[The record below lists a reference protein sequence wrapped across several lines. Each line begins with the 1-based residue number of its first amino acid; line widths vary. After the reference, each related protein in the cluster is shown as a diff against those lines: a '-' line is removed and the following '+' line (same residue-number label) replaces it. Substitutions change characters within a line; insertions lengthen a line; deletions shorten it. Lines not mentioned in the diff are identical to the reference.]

1 MRRLHPILAL
11 LAVFAFGVPGQP
23 ASLEPPTPQRPIRWP
38 TRVIKI
44 AISNSLTA
52 SSTSIAAGSD
62 VAGALQGALDSWS
75 IASGTKFLVVKS
87 AAQSISPAGAGDGIN
102 LVTVAP
108 TSENLAIFVGG
119 NNAARTRVHYD
130 QLTEDIG
137 EADIVINPYPRS
149 AEGAA
154 LLFTTDGTPG
164 TYDLQST
171 FAHEIGH
178 LLGLNHSNVIASTMQ
193 ETQGLNGTFGMPA
206 FDERSLSESDRIA
219 VRTLYGPCEN
229 LGTVNGKVVN
239 NLQSRLTP
247 AGGAH
252 VWIES
257 VDSGRVV
264 ASSIVGAGGKFSIGC
279 LPAGEYR
286 AVVER
291 VDSADEEDALTN
303 VREAKITE
311 RQKILR
317 STEISSYLSVF
328 ADKESPLS
336 FLLAPIEKTAR
347 GLRPRFFGINGDLS
361 TVPVSVG
368 AGAQFKLYIGGQ
380 GVDQVLGS
388 GLLMSSPF
396 ITVDAASM
404 KLQSGGSTPV
414 ISFDVTIA
422 ADAPPGDY
430 SVRLQSKSGE
440 LAYLVGAITINSSL

>member
-1 MRRLHPILAL
+1 MRRLHPILAFI
-11 LAVFAFGVPGQP
+11 AVVAFGVSSQP
-23 ASLEPPTPQRPIRWP
+23 AALEPSTTGRPIRWP
-38 TRVIKI
+38 TRVVKI
-44 AISNSLTA
+44 AISDSLTA
-52 SSTSIAAGSD
+52 TSTSIAAGSD
-62 VAGALQGALDSWS
+62 VAGALQRALDSWS
-75 IASGTKFLVVKS
+75 AASGIKFQVVTS
-87 AAQSISPAGAGDGIN
+87 AGDSISPAGSGDGVN
-102 LVTVAP
+102 LITVAP
-108 TSENLAIFVGG
+108 TSENLAIFADG

-130 QLTEDIG
+130 QVTGDIG

-206 FDERSLSESDRIA
+206 FDERSLSESDLIA

-229 LGTVNGKVVN
+229 LGTVNGKVLN
-239 NLQSRLTP
+239 NLPARVTP

-257 VDSGRVV
+257 MESGRLV
-264 ASSIVGAGGKFSIGC
+264 ASSIVGAGGRFSIGC
-279 LPAGEYR
+279 LPAGDYR

-291 VDSADEEDALTN
+291 MDNAADDGPLTAAP
-303 VREAKITE
+303 ETKLTG

-317 STEISSYLSVF
+317 ATEISSYLSIL

-336 FLLAPIEKTAR
+336 FLLAPIQKTGR
-347 GLRPRFFGINGDLS
+347 VLRPRFFGINGDLS
-361 TVPVSVG
+361 TVPVS
-368 AGAQFKLYIGGQ
+368 AEADSKLRLYIGGR

-388 GLLMSSPF
+388 GLTVSSPF
-396 ITVDAASM
+396 FTVDATSL
-404 KLQSGGSTPV
+404 KLQTGGSTPV

-422 ADAPPGDY
+422 SDAPPGDY
-430 SVRLQSKSGE
+430 SVRLQSKTGE
-440 LAYLVGAITINSSL
+440 LAYLVGAITVNAF

>member
-1 MRRLHPILAL
+1 MRRLNPMLAFLAIL
-11 LAVFAFGVPGQP
+11 AFGVPSRP
-23 ASLEPPTPQRPIRWP
+23 AALEPPAPQRSIRWP
-38 TRVIKI
+38 TRVIRI
-44 AISNSLTA
+44 AVSNSLTA

-62 VAGALQGALDSWS
+62 VSGALQRALDSWS
-75 IASGTKFLVVKS
+75 TASGIKFLVIPSS
-87 AAQSISPAGAGDGIN
+87 AESISPAGAGDGVN

-108 TSENLAIFVGG
+108 TSENMSIFAGG

-130 QLTEDIG
+130 QITGDIG

-149 AEGAA
+149 AEGAP

-171 FAHEIGH
+171 FTHEIGH

-193 ETQGLNGTFGMPA
+193 ETQGLNGTFGVPA
-206 FDERSLSESDRIA
+206 FDERSLSESDAIA

-229 LGTVNGKVVN
+229 LGTVNGKVLN
-239 NLQSRLTP
+239 NLQARLTP

-264 ASSIVGAGGKFSIGC
+264 ASSVVGSGGKFSFGC
-279 LPAGEYR
+279 LPAGDYR
-286 AVVER
+286 AIVER
-291 VDSADEEDALTN
+291 VDSATDDDPLTA
-303 VREAKITE
+303 VRETKLTG

-317 STEISSYLSVF
+317 SAEISSYLSVF

-336 FLLAPIEKTAR
+336 FLLAPIQKTAR
-347 GLRPRFFGINGDLS
+347 VLRPRFFGINGDLS
-361 TVPVSVG
+361 TVPVTVE
-368 AGAQFKLYIGGQ
+368 AGSQLRLYIGGQ
-380 GVDQVLGS
+380 GVDQVLAS
-388 GLLMSSPF
+388 GLLMSSSF
-396 ITVDAASM
+396 ITVDAASL
-404 KLQSGGSTPV
+404 KVQTGGSTAV

-422 ADAPPGDY
+422 TDAPPGDY

-440 LAYLVGAITINSSL
+440 LAYLVGAITVSPAP

>member
-1 MRRLHPILAL
+1 MRRLNPILAFV
-11 LAVFAFGVPGQP
+11 AVVAFGVPSLP
-23 ASLEPPTPQRPIRWP
+23 AALEPPTSQRPIRWP

-52 SSTSIAAGSD
+52 SSTSITAGSD
-62 VAGALQGALDSWS
+62 VAGALQRALDNWS
-75 IASGTKFLVVKS
+75 VASGIKFLVVTS
-87 AAQSISPAGAGDGIN
+87 AGDSISPAGAGDGVN
-102 LVTVAP
+102 LITVAP
-108 TSENLAIFVGG
+108 TSENLAIFAGG

-130 QLTEDIG
+130 QLTGDIG

-149 AEGAA
+149 AEGAP

-206 FDERSLSESDRIA
+206 FDERSLSESDLIA

-229 LGTVNGKVVN
+229 LGTVHGRVLN
-239 NLQSRLTP
+239 NLSARATP
-247 AGGAH
+247 AAGAH

-264 ASSIVGAGGKFSIGC
+264 ASSIVGAGGRFSIGC

-291 VDSADEEDALTN
+291 VDDNADDDSLTA
-303 VREAKITE
+303 VREKRLTG
-311 RQKILR
+311 RQKTLR
-317 STEISSYLSVF
+317 ASEISSYLSVF
-328 ADKESPLS
+328 ADKESPLN
-336 FLLAPIEKTAR
+336 FLLTPIQKTGR
-347 GLRPRFFGINGDLS
+347 VLRPRFFGINGDLS
-361 TVPVSVG
+361 TVPVSVE
-368 AGAQFKLYIGGQ
+368 ADSKLRLYIGGP

-388 GLLMSSPF
+388 GLAVSSPF
-396 ITVDAASM
+396 FTVDGASL
-404 KLQSGGSTPV
+404 KVQTGGSIPV

-430 SVRLQSKSGE
+430 SVRLQSKTGE
-440 LAYLVGAITINSSL
+440 LAYLVGAITVNDF

>member
-1 MRRLHPILAL
+1 MRRLHPILAV
-11 LAVFAFGVPGQP
+11 LAVVAFGVPSQP
-23 ASLEPPTPQRPIRWP
+23 AALEPQTPQRPIRWP
-38 TRVIKI
+38 TRIVKI
-44 AISNSLTA
+44 AVSNSLTT

-62 VAGALQGALDSWS
+62 VSGALQRALDSWS
-75 IASGTKFLVVKS
+75 AASGIRFLVTPS
-87 AAQSISPAGAGDGIN
+87 TTDSINPAGAGDGVN

-108 TSENLAIFVGG
+108 TAENLAIFAGG

-130 QLTEDIG
+130 RLTGDIG

-149 AEGAA
+149 VEGSA

-178 LLGLNHSNVIASTMQ
+178 LLGLNHSNIIASTMQ

-219 VRTLYGPCEN
+219 VQTLYGSCEN
-229 LGTVNGKVVN
+229 LGTVSGKVFN
-239 NLQSRLTP
+239 NLPSRATP
-247 AGGAH
+247 ARGAH

-264 ASSIVGAGGKFSIGC
+264 AGSLVDNGGKFSFGC

-286 AVVER
+286 AVIER
-291 VDSADEEDALTN
+291 QFGSIEDSTTSAPEPKVTG
-303 VREAKITE
+303 

-317 STEISSYLSVF
+317 GTEISSYLSVF
-328 ADKESPLS
+328 ADRESPLN
-336 FLLAPIEKTAR
+336 FLLAPIQKTSR
-347 GLRPRFFGINGDLS
+347 VLRPRFFGINGELS
-361 TVPVSVG
+361 TVPVSVE
-368 AGAQFKLYIGGQ
+368 AGSKFRLYIGGP

-388 GLLMSSPF
+388 GLTLASPF
-396 ITVDAASM
+396 MTVDTASL
-404 KLQSGGSTPV
+404 KLQSGGTTPV

-422 ADAPPGDY
+422 SEAPPGDY
-430 SVRLQSKSGE
+430 SLRLQSKSGE
-440 LAYLVGAITINSSL
+440 LAYLVGAITVDVF

>member
-1 MRRLHPILAL
+1 MRRLHPILAFI
-11 LAVFAFGVPGQP
+11 AVVAFGVSSQP
-23 ASLEPPTPQRPIRWP
+23 AALEPPTTGRPIRWP

-62 VAGALQGALDSWS
+62 VAGALQRALESWS
-75 IASGTKFLVVKS
+75 AASGIKFLVVTS
-87 AAQSISPAGAGDGIN
+87 AGDSISPAGSGDGVN
-102 LVTVAP
+102 LITVAP
-108 TSENLAIFVGG
+108 TAENLAIFADG

-130 QLTEDIG
+130 QVTGDIG

-206 FDERSLSESDRIA
+206 FDERSLSESDLIA

-229 LGTVNGKVVN
+229 LGTVNGKVLN
-239 NLQSRLTP
+239 NLPARVTP
-247 AGGAH
+247 AAGAH

-257 VDSGRVV
+257 MESGRVV
-264 ASSIVGAGGKFSIGC
+264 ASSIVGAGGRFSIGC
-279 LPAGEYR
+279 LPAGDYR

-291 VDSADEEDALTN
+291 MDNAADDEPLTEA
-303 VREAKITE
+303 RETKLTG

-317 STEISSYLSVF
+317 ATEISGYLSIL

-336 FLLAPIEKTAR
+336 FLLAPIQKTGR
-347 GLRPRFFGINGDLS
+347 VLRPRFFGINGDLS
-361 TVPVSVG
+361 TVPVSVE
-368 AGAQFKLYIGGQ
+368 ADSKLRLYIGGP

-388 GLLMSSPF
+388 GLAISSPF
-396 ITVDAASM
+396 FIVDATSL
-404 KLQSGGSTPV
+404 KVQTGGSTPV

-422 ADAPPGDY
+422 SDAPPGDY
-430 SVRLQSKSGE
+430 SVRLQSKTGE
-440 LAYLVGAITINSSL
+440 LAYLVGAITVNVF